1 MSRTPKK
8 HTIKIPAES
17 LEFLKEFTE
26 EVAFEFQISKR
37 EKQLLELLV
46 YHGFQNKQL
55 ARLLDITEK
64 TVKNHVTSILS
75 KTKTDS
81 TRELQSFMLRVLIDS
96 DEEKTNEMLGRHI
109 KLAAEHTG
117 LSNRETEILEVIV
130 KYGYQSQGIA
140 KHYTI
145 SQKTVLNH
153 ISEVLRK
160 TNSYSTRELLATF
173 FRDILTEQVLIT
185 EKSNTAS

>member
-8 HTIKIPAES
+8 EFIKIPADS
-17 LEFLKEFTE
+17 VGFFKEFSE

-55 ARLLDITEK
+55 ARLLEITEK
-64 TVKNHVTSILS
+64 TVKNHITSILS
-75 KTKTDS
+75 KTKTNS
-81 TRELQSFMLRVLIDS
+81 TRELQSFMLRVLIDT
-96 DEEKTNEMLGRHI
+96 DEEKTTKMLERHI
-109 KLAAEHTG
+109 KLAAEDTG

-140 KHYTI
+140 EHFTI

-160 TNSYSTRELLATF
+160 TDSYSTRELLSTF
-173 FRDILTEQVLIT
+173 FRDIFREQATNVET
-185 EKSNTAS
+185 SDTAS